1 MRAAHGVTS
10 LGWRNHR
17 HVRQFFNSG
26 TVCSRKTALNRG
38 AGGPSLL
45 KGRGIMTRH
54 VIIGGCSRFKRCRSY
69 IVILRS
75 GVLFGHPRPTVGR
88 HGRDNVVETRVLGVH
103 FFLNKS
109 FEERGQ
115 KSSHIDFVRCCHAV
129 VSVQRQVMAARTHAC
144 VLSKLIWSQSVC
156 PWL

>member
-1 MRAAHGVTS
+1 VRAAHGVTS

-17 HVRQFFNSG
+17 HMRQFFNSG
-26 TVCSRKTALNRG
+26 TVCSRKTALMV
-38 AGGPSLL
+38 AQGGRPMI

-69 IVILRS
+69 IVTLRS

-88 HGRDNVVETRVLGVH
+88 HGRDNVVETRVTGARAGPL
-103 FFLNKS
+103 FLNKS

-115 KSSHIDFVRCCHAV
+115 KVKS
-129 VSVQRQVMAARTHAC
+129 
-144 VLSKLIWSQSVC
+144 
-156 PWL
+156 